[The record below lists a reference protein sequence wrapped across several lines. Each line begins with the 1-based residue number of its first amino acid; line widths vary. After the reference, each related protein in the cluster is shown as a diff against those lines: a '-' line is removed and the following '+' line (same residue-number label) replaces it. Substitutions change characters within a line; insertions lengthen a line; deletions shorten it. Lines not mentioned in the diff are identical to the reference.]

1 MNNFISVVIP
11 TSCRPIDI
19 LNHAVQSVEEQSL
32 PAHEIIIVDD
42 NSDGKLS
49 QNIILYCQK
58 KTLFI
63 QSPTTLGL
71 PLPSM
76 SE

>member
-49 QNIILYCQK
+49 QNIILYCQEK
-58 KTLFI
+58 NLI
-63 QSPTTLGL
+63 YTTA
-71 PLPSM
+71 S
-76 SE
+76 S